1 MSEVAPTRA
10 SAVIIGAGIVGNSLV
25 HHLALLG
32 WKDLVLVDKGPMPN
46 PGGSTGHAS
55 NFIFPIEYSK
65 MMFELTRDSTEQY
78 KELEVFTESGGI
90 EVARTAERM
99 TELKRRITQAKA
111 WGIPAEHLTPDGV
124 QELVPYLA
132 PSVILGGG
140 YFPTVGVVDSLRA
153 GTLMRERAAGR
164 GALTVVSGT
173 EVLDISTAPDSAG
186 TQRVRSV
193 VTSAG
198 EITCDHVV
206 ICCGVWSPRV
216 ARLAGA
222 RLALTPI
229 VHQMISVGPIG
240 LFAGTT
246 GEISYPIVR
255 DVDNGMYERQHGGD
269 MEVGSYAHRPI
280 LVWADD
286 IPSNEAAVLSPTE
299 LPFTQDDFDLQLEQA
314 LELMPELLGDEK
326 AGTRYAINGLIS
338 MTPDGHPLLG
348 EIPEVRGLWAAA
360 ASWIKEGPGCGR
372 AVAELMSGQVPT
384 VDVHEADAARFYP
397 ASRTAANVRDRAA
410 ESFNKMYGIV
420 HPREQYESTRP
431 MRVSAV
437 HERTKALGAVC
448 FETARWERPQW
459 YASNE
464 PLLAKYAG
472 QLMERPAEWDSRW
485 WSPIINAEHLALRES
500 AGLVD
505 LSAFTVLDVT
515 GPAALAGLQNI
526 AVAQLDVPV
535 GKVVYT
541 SFLNAGGGIVADLT
555 IMRLGSQFFRVVTGA
570 ADGAR
575 DAKWISD
582 HLPAGAT
589 VTDVTSAWSTL
600 GLWGPAAGQILAAVL
615 DESQVWTEGTGPFCS
630 VKSVE
635 IGGSVVL
642 ASRISYVG
650 EFGWELHVPADQA
663 GQLWDQLWT
672 AGQPAGLVPVGIGV
686 YGTTARIEKGYR
698 AFGAEL
704 TPDYNL
710 VEAGMTR
717 PRIKAESFIGKDAYL
732 AQRSAAPAALLATLT
747 VDAPASADGTPR
759 YAQGGEPILALDGS
773 RLVDG
778 LGRPSYVTSA
788 GSGPSVGRHLLMA
801 YLPPSV
807 SEAGTKLLVEYMG
820 ERYPVTVASQ
830 GAVFDPSGSRMRSYP
845 SEGRPPVPPG
855 ARPVEDRD
863 LTGRA

>member
-1 MSEVAPTRA
+1 MTGVPARA
-10 SAVIIGAGIVGNSLV
+10 SAVVIGAGIVGNSLV

-32 WKDLVLVDKGPMPN
+32 WTDLVLVDKGPLPN

-78 KELEVFTESGGI
+78 KDLGVFTESGGI
-90 EVARTAERM
+90 EVARTPERM
-99 TELKRRITQAKA
+99 IELKRRVTQAKA
-111 WGIPAEHLTPDGV
+111 WGIPAEHLTPDGAAK
-124 QELVPYLA
+124 LVPYLD
-132 PSVILGGG
+132 PSVILGGA

-153 GTLMRERAAGR
+153 GTLMREAAQAT
-164 GALTVVSGT
+164 GALTVLSGT
-173 EVLDISTAPDSAG
+173 EVLDITTRDEE
-186 TQRVRSV
+186 VRSV

-198 EITCDHVV
+198 EIETGNVV

-229 VHQMISVGPIG
+229 VHQMISVGPIA

-280 LVWADD
+280 LVWPDD

-299 LPFTQDDFDLQLEQA
+299 LPFTQDDFDPQLEQA
-314 LELMPELLGDEK
+314 LELMPELLGDER

-348 EIPEVRGLWAAA
+348 ELPEVKGLWSAA

-372 AVAELMSGQVPT
+372 AVAELMSGKVTT

-397 ASRTAANVRDRAA
+397 ASRTAANVRDRAS
-410 ESFNKMYGIV
+410 ESFGKMYGIV

-431 MRVSAV
+431 MRVSPLHA
-437 HERTKALGAVC
+437 RTSALGAVY

-464 PLLAKYAG
+464 PLLDKYAG
-472 QLMERPAEWDSRW
+472 LVMERPAEWESRW
-485 WSPIINAEHLALRES
+485 WSPIINAEHLALREG

-505 LSAFTVLDVT
+505 LSAFTILDVA
-515 GPAALAGLQNI
+515 GPGALAGLQNL
-526 AVAQLDVPV
+526 AVAQLDVPA

-541 SFLNAGGGIVADLT
+541 SFLNEAGRFVADLT
-555 IMRLGSQFFRVVTGA
+555 IMRLGSQSFRVVTGA

-575 DAKWISD
+575 DAKWVSG
-582 HLPAGAT
+582 HLPADAHLA
-589 VTDVTSAWSTL
+589 DVTSAWSTI
-600 GLWGPAAGQILAAVL
+600 GLWGPRAAEVFAAVL
-615 DESQVWTEGTGPFCS
+615 DEGAGVALGSAAFGTFA
-630 VKSVE
+630 SVE

-650 EFGWELHVPADQA
+650 EFGWELHVPSDQA
-663 GQLWDQLWT
+663 GQLWDRLLA
-672 AGQPAGLVPVGIGV
+672 AGRPLGVVPAGIGV

-704 TPDYNL
+704 TPEYNL

-717 PRIKAESFIGKDAYL
+717 PRVKAEPFIGKDAYL
-732 AQRSAAPAALLATLT
+732 AQRSAVPSAVLVTLT
-747 VDAPASADGTPR
+747 VGSLASGDGTPR

-773 RLVDG
+773 RLVDRV
-778 LGRPSYVTSA
+778 GRPSYVTSA
-788 GSGPSVGRHLLMA
+788 GSGPSVGSHLLMA
-801 YLPPSV
+801 YLP
-807 SEAGTKLLVEYMG
+807 AGSSAVGTQLLVEYMG
-820 ERYPVTVASQ
+820 EQYPVTVASH
-830 GAVFDPSGSRMRSYP
+830 GAVFDPSGSRMR
-845 SEGRPPVPPG
+845 
-855 ARPVEDRD
+855 A
-863 LTGRA
+863 